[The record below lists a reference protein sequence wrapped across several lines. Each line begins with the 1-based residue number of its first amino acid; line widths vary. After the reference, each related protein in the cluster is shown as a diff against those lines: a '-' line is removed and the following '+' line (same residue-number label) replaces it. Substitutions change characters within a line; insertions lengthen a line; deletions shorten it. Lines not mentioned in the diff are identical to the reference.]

1 MESKK
6 RAGENGLGK
15 FFGTDG
21 FRGAA
26 NVMPSAKHAFM
37 LGCFLAEYYRERGKA
52 EDCRIVIGKDPRL
65 SSYTLEYA
73 LAAGVTACGGNACL
87 LHVTTTPS
95 VSYITRSE
103 GFDCGVMISASHNP
117 YTDNGIKLLDGEGE
131 KISDEAIAAAEEY
144 LERTFSPSFLT
155 GDRTGRT
162 VDYTEGRNRYIG
174 YLISLSKCSY
184 RGVKVGL
191 DTANGGAFHIAPAV
205 FQALGAQVFTINAS
219 PTGMNINDGCGSTH
233 PEGLARFVLSHG
245 LDVGFA
251 FDGDADR
258 CICVDERGQI
268 VDGDGILYAAA
279 LYRQACG
286 EGEGEIVATILSNGG
301 LSDALFARGIG
312 CHRVAVGDKNVR
324 AAMKERN
331 LSLGG
336 EPSGHIVFGKYAA
349 TGDGILTAIKVMEMM
364 LESKKP
370 LSALLQGYE
379 PLPSV
384 SLDLPVCR
392 KETIFLPTVQARIKE
407 LSAAGRVI
415 VRPSGTENVVRI
427 YAEGHSMSECKVA
440 AGVLRE
446 LIVELDQAF

>member
-1 MESKK
+1 M
-6 RAGENGLGK
+6 GK

-21 FRGAA
+21 FRGRG
-26 NVMPSAKHAFM
+26 NVMPSARHAFA
-37 LGCFLAEYYRERGKA
+37 LGCFLAEYYRNEQKHG
-52 EDCRIVIGKDPRL
+52 EGCRIVVGKDPRL

-73 LAAGVTACGGNACL
+73 LTAGITACGGEACL

-95 VSYITRSE
+95 VSYVTRAE

-131 KISDEAIAAAEEY
+131 KVSDEVVALAEEY
-144 LERTFSPSFLT
+144 LERPFAPAFLT
-155 GDRTGRT
+155 DAQIGRT

-184 RGVKVGL
+184 RTVKVGL
-191 DTANGGAFHIAPAV
+191 DTANGAAFHIAPSV

-219 PTGMNINDGCGSTH
+219 PTGMNINEGGGSTH
-233 PEGLARFVLSHG
+233 PEVLARFVREHG

-258 CICVDERGQI
+258 CICVDENGNV

-279 LYRQACG
+279 LYLNALG
-286 EGEGEIVATILSNGG
+286 EGESEIVTTVLSNGG
-301 LSDALFARGIG
+301 LEEALKAHGIA
-312 CHRVAVGDKNVR
+312 CRRVAVGDKNVR
-324 AAMKERN
+324 TAMKEGG

-364 LESKKP
+364 LESKKS
-370 LSALLQGYE
+370 LSELMRGYE
-379 PLPSV
+379 PMPSV
-384 SLDLPVCR
+384 LLNVPVHS
-392 KETIFLPTVQARIKE
+392 KAVAFLPAVQARAKE
-407 LSAAGRVI
+407 LSVVGRVL

-427 YAEGHSMSECKVA
+427 FAEGRGMSDCKVA
-440 AGVLRE
+440 AGLLRE
-446 LIVELDQAF
+446 LITELDEGI